1 MHDIAI
7 GAAVAVS
14 SFSLTIRSS
23 SRRTLMKDPVV
34 LITGALTGIG
44 RATALAF
51 ANEGGR
57 IVVSG
62 RRDAEGQELVAELR
76 KLGAEAEFLRSD
88 VRHED
93 DVRSLVDKTVA
104 RFGRLD
110 VAVNTAGSYAAT
122 FDTNVL

>member
-1 MHDIAI
+1 
-7 GAAVAVS
+7 
-14 SFSLTIRSS
+14 
-23 SRRTLMKDPVV
+23 MKDPVV

-57 IVVSG
+57 IVASG
-62 RRDAEGQELVAELR
+62 RRDAEGHELVAELR

-110 VAVNTAGSYAAT
+110 VAVNTAGTEGKPGPVTDGAVCRELRRDLRHQRTRHAAEHET
-122 FDTNVL
+122 